1 MSAAIC
7 VIVLTGCNVA
17 PVRNQF
23 PELSFKHLPPIQL
36 EVRDLEVDTAY
47 RPPLELPN
55 VEHEFPVPPAE
66 TAAQWARDR
75 LESVGAI
82 GIARYIV
89 REASVLETELE
100 TGGGVKG
107 LFTTDQGRR
116 YDAQVAA
123 ELEIIG
129 EDGRVDGAVSARAR
143 RSITVPEDITLNDL
157 ERVWFNLTERLMKDF
172 NAAMERQIKAVLGR
186 FVR

>member
-1 MSAAIC
+1 MRCLARDIIIGAAVC

-23 PELSFKHLPPIQL
+23 PQLSFRHLPPIQL
-36 EVRDLEVDTAY
+36 EVRNLEVDTAY

-75 LESVGAI
+75 LEPVGTI
-82 GIARYIV
+82 GTARYIV

-100 TGGGVKG
+100 TSGGVKG

-129 EDGRVDGAVSARAR
+129 EDGSVDGTAS
-143 RSITVPEDITLNDL
+143 
-157 ERVWFNLTERLMKDF
+157 
-172 NAAMERQIKAVLGR
+172 
-186 FVR
+186 